1 MRFTV
6 MKEIVLFWFRRD
18 IRLTDTVGLHQAIQS
33 GYEVLPVF
41 IFDTAILEQFPN
53 KKDKRVSYLYQAL
66 QAIDQQLQLYNSGI
80 CFFHD
85 TVLQAFDTLVKTYK
99 IKAVYTNADYEPSAI
114 QRDTEV
120 YHFLASKNIDFYAY
134 KDQVIFQGDEIL
146 KSDQTPYKVYT
157 PYAKIWR
164 SKLAEQ
170 DLQDWSVPLKE
181 AYFVGRQEVFKR
193 PTLEQLGYRESEDL
207 YFTPPVFDA
216 TIIQEYAQNR
226 DYPALD
232 ATTRLGIALRFGTVS
247 VRTCVKQALTFN
259 DTWLSQL
266 IWREFFTSILYHYPH
281 SARECFKKQYENI
294 IWRNNEEEFD
304 AWCKGE
310 TGYPM
315 VDAGMRELN
324 QTGYMHNRVRMVVAS
339 FLVKHLLIDWRWGEG
354 YFAQKLND
362 YDLALN
368 VGNWQW
374 AAGCGCDAAPYFRIF
389 NPAEQQKKFDKDLK
403 YIKRWIPKYEEATY
417 ITPIVEHKFARERAL
432 LAFKRALK

>member
-1 MRFTV
+1 

-18 IRLTDTVGLHQAIQS
+18 IRLTDSVGLHQALQS
-33 GYEVLPVF
+33 GHEVLPVF
-41 IFDTAILEQFPN
+41 IFDTAILEQFPD
-53 KKDKRVSYLYQAL
+53 KEDKRVQYLYQAL
-66 QAIDQQLQLYNSGI
+66 QAIDQDLKLHNSGV
-80 CFFHD
+80 CFLHD

-114 QRDTEV
+114 KRDTEV

-134 KDQVIFQGDEIL
+134 KDQVMFQGDEIL

-157 PYAKIWR
+157 PYAKVWR
-164 SKLAEQ
+164 SKLEENA
-170 DLQDWSVPLKE
+170 LQDWSIPLKE
-181 AYFVGRQEVFKR
+181 AYFVARQEAFKI
-193 PTLEQLGYRESEDL
+193 PTLEQLGYREAEDSH
-207 YFTPPVFDA
+207 FESPVFD
-216 TIIQEYAQNR
+216 TTSIQEYTQNR

-232 ATTRLGIALRFGTVS
+232 ATTRLGVALRFGTVS
-247 VRTCVKQALTFN
+247 VRTCVKQALAFN

-294 IWRNNEEEFD
+294 VWRNNEEEFD

-324 QTGYMHNRVRMVVAS
+324 KTGYMHNRVRMVVAS
-339 FLVKHLLIDWRWGEG
+339 FLVKHLLIDWRWGEA
-354 YFAQKLND
+354 YFAQKLMD

-389 NPAEQQKKFDKDLK
+389 NPTEQQKKFDKDLK
-403 YIKRWIPKYEEATY
+403 YIKRWIPEYKETAY